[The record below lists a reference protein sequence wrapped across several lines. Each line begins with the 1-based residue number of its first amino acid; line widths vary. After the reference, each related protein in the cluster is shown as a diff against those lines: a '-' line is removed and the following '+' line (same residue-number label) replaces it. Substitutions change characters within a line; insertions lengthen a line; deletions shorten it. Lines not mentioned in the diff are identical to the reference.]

1 MAHHFTLSSNPTNCQ
16 SPTASLP
23 EHRALL
29 IGINYTSFAGDY
41 EHGCRQLKGAVNDAK
56 EVKGALIGGVSTP
69 TLPLTG
75 LA

>member
-1 MAHHFTLSSNPTNCQ
+1 M
-16 SPTASLP
+16 
-23 EHRALL
+23 